1 MVTSIGHAVTLTLV
15 LLKSVCVV
23 TPQPEYSNTIYYTD
37 YLTDVVTVN
46 DTAILYS
53 STAVNVLSLPPGL
66 YCPVLLHH
74 CVHRTKVRHEENRKN

>member
-1 MVTSIGHAVTLTLV
+1 MVTSIGHAVTHSHFV

-66 YCPVLLHH
+66 YCPVLLHTI
-74 CVHRTKVRHEENRKN
+74 VYIVPR